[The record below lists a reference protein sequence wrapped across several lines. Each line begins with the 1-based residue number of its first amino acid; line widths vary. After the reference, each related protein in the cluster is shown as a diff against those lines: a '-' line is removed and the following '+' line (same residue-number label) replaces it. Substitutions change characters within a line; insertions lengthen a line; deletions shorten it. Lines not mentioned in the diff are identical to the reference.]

1 MLDLSENS
9 FPQVDLIIYVDGSYI
24 WREYGTCQAGYAITD
39 QHKPLEY
46 QAKLNVK
53 SAWMAELIALT
64 QTCIRAEGM
73 KVNIYT
79 DSCCAF
85 RVAHDFGVLW
95 KQKIHDSCWYSH

>member
-53 SAWMAELIALT
+53 SAPMAELIALT